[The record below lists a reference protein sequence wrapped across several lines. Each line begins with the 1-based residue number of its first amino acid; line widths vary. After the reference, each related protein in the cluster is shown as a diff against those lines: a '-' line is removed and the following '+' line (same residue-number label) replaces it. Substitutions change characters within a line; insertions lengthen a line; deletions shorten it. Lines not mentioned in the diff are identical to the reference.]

1 LLCRK
6 TQSRH
11 KGCSFCSLL
20 RACKRCSA
28 RKRRLVQDFIREAV
42 DSARGLFAYL
52 PALLGLPL
60 PRGHCQT
67 RPHRCSLSLKPHR
80 LHHGAN
86 KLQPAGAREEYE
98 LLSTKIRVYE
108 ISRHGA
114 GGVCER
120 TCLVR
125 LRIRGGTRPSCL
137 LPVQMEPI
145 LSLVHCQWLCRY
157 CCSIV
162 LNCCPVWQGR
172 ARLSERGFRKSV
184 PNKPS
189 ERGQAISF
197 PGKPLP
203 RHSNGQAS

>member
-1 LLCRK
+1 VCRRLVLKLLCRK

-28 RKRRLVQDFIREAV
+28 RKRRLVQDFIMEAV

-125 LRIRGGTRPSCL
+125 LRIRGTRPSCL

-172 ARLSERGFRKSV
+172 ARLRKGL
-184 PNKPS
+184 P
-189 ERGQAISF
+189 EIRAQQAQRAWAGHFLSREA
-197 PGKPLP
+197 LT
-203 RHSNGQAS
+203 QA